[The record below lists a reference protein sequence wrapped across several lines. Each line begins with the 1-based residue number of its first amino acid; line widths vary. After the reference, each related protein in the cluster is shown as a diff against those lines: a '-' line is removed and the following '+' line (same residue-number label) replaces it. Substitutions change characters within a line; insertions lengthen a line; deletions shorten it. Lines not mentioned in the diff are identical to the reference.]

1 MSSNYF
7 SQRIQLPLISS
18 PTSSASLPVQASA
31 LNDATRA
38 STSVPKVSL
47 VDAPASTFLSSVT
60 SPLGDWLRLAAMGVL
75 IEFARR
81 TFAFVWTALV
91 GMFFITVHFDDDNE
105 AYDWLLL
112 WLSKCDTWRGSGIRE
127 LQALTRETE
136 SYVTSDGN
144 VVLLPDGSGQTSE
157 KDRKIVYLPGFSTT
171 HTFFYRGHPLQV
183 NRQKSADGWGHSK
196 ESMTISMFG
205 RDRKILDDLLLEA
218 QSLFK
223 SRQEQNIVIWQP
235 DMLNMW
241 RRRGNKARRPM
252 SSIILDHEIK
262 DTILEDA
269 RDFLRSTSWYAD
281 RGIPFRRGYLLH
293 GSPGSGK
300 TSLIHAIAG
309 ALNLDIYVVSL
320 SKPGIND
327 TTLNSLLCDLPSRSI
342 ALIEDIDAAFTR
354 SINRDAPP
362 ISHPG
367 GFDPTGDMFRG
378 GGVTLSGLLNAIDGI
393 YAQEGRI
400 LFATTNRYDVLD
412 PALIRPGRLDMHFEF
427 TPASSWQAREIFRCF
442 YHASESGNSE
452 KSLTVEERDALATSF
467 SAGVPERFLSMAS
480 LQGYLVRY
488 KTQPHEAAANIGK
501 FVEAEKR
508 KQEKHPVDWRPG
520 KDTSVALAAP
530 RDS

>member
-1 MSSNYF
+1 MSSKY

-18 PTSSASLPVQASA
+18 PTSSASLPVQAPA
-31 LNDATRA
+31 FTDATRA
-38 STSVPKVSL
+38 STSSSRVSL
-47 VDAPASTFLSSVT
+47 VDAPAPSFLASVT
-60 SPLGDWLRLAAMGVL
+60 SPLGDWLKIAAMGVL

-81 TFAFVWTALV
+81 TFSYAWNALV
-91 GMFFITVHFDDDNE
+91 GLFFITVHFDDDNE
-105 AYDWLLL
+105 AYDWMLL
-112 WLSKCDTWRGSGIRE
+112 WLSKCNTWRGSSVRD

-136 SYVTSDGN
+136 SYVTADGN

-157 KDRKIVYLPGFSTT
+157 KDRKIIYLPGFSTT
-171 HTFFYRGHPLQV
+171 HTFFYHGHPLQV
-183 NRQKSADGWGHSK
+183 NRQRSADGWGHAK

-205 RDRKILDDLLLEA
+205 RERKILDQLLLEA

-235 DMLNMW
+235 DM
-241 RRRGNKARRPM
+241 
-252 SSIILDHEIK
+252 DHEIK

-269 RDFLRSTSWYAD
+269 RDFLRSSSWYAD

-354 SINRDAPP
+354 SINRDPP
-362 ISHPG
+362 PMTHPG
-367 GFDPTGDMFRG
+367 GLEHAGDMFRG
-378 GGVTLSGLLNAIDGI
+378 GAGVTLSGLLNAIDGI

-427 TPASSWQAREIFRCF
+427 QPASSWQAQEIFRCF
-442 YHASESGNSE
+442 YLASDSGASEKMLS
-452 KSLTVEERDALATSF
+452 VEERDSLATSF
-467 SAGVPERFLSMAS
+467 SAAVPEHLLSMAS

-488 KTQPHEAAANIGK
+488 KTQPHEAAANIAK

-508 KQEKHPVDWRPG
+508 KQEKYPIDWRVG